1 MKQLLQTLLFLFA
14 GIILHAQNTTID
26 TTLVQQDLNEILNDI
41 SNNYAYLN
49 DKHVDMECIRETY
62 SQKVS
67 TLSSAQ
73 DVLLF
78 FEYLLDEF
86 YDSHMHLNANTTASY
101 RLYSPVYTT
110 KQKDHWVISNGW
122 FSQLKPTITPL
133 IGAKIIA
140 FNEIPFEEKIDQFPT
155 ICTDKMQPEVREWI
169 ANKVLAGKYNEPRI
183 LTLQLEDKT
192 VVKFN
197 LDELNYKEHN
207 TLLSTRQEKNID
219 IITINNSL
227 GNNTLITA
235 FDEALDALKN
245 TNGLII
251 DLRNTVD
258 GGNSYVAKGIL
269 SRFVDE
275 PLPYQQ
281 HSFIEQYDNQPPVKR
296 MWVEYVSPR
305 GTVYTKPVIL
315 LVGRWTGSMGEG
327 LTIGFD
333 GTESAQIVGTE
344 MERLCGEINGFSFIN
359 LSYGYSIPT
368 ARLFHINGTPRE
380 EYVPDNYVRQTTLE
394 IDEALQKAF
403 ELFNVQ

>member
-1 MKQLLQTLLFLFA
+1 MKQLLQTLFFLFA

-110 KQKDHWVISNGW
+110 KQKGHWVISNAW
-122 FSQLKPTITPL
+122 FSQLKPTNTPL
-133 IGAKIIA
+133 IGAKITA
-140 FNEIPFEEKIDQFPT
+140 FNGIPFEEKIDQFPT
-155 ICTDKMQPEVREWI
+155 ICTDKNQPEVREWI

-183 LTLQLEDKT
+183 LTLQLKDKT

-207 TLLSTRQEKNID
+207 TLLSTRQEKNIG

-281 HSFIEQYDNQPPVKR
+281 HSFIEQYDNQPPIKR
-296 MWVEYVSPR
+296 MWIEHVSPR
-305 GTVYTKPVIL
+305 GIAYTKPVIL

-327 LTIGFD
+327 LSIGFD